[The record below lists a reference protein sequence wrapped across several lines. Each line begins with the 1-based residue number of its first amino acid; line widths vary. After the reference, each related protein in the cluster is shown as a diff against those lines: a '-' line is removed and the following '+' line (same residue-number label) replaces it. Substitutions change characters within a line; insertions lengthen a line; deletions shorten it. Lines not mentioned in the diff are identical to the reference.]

1 MARRPEAVCG
11 RAAMRYTSLMAT
23 RLVGWDA
30 IAFAEQNGC
39 LLGLHADGAD
49 PARDGVE
56 VAEARQVA
64 AARPERVYVDLDEP
78 AGDTR
83 VA

>member
-1 MARRPEAVCG
+1 
-11 RAAMRYTSLMAT
+11 MAT
-23 RLVGWDA
+23 RLVGWAA

-39 LLGLHADGAD
+39 LLSLHADGAD

-56 VAEARQVA
+56 VAEAKQVA
-64 AARPERVYVDLDEP
+64 ATRPDRVYVDFDEP
-78 AGDTR
+78 AGGTR

>member
-1 MARRPEAVCG
+1 
-11 RAAMRYTSLMAT
+11 MAT

-30 IAFAEQNGC
+30 IDFAERNGC
-39 LLGLHADGAD
+39 QLSLHAAGNE

-56 VAEARQVA
+56 VTEAKRIA
-64 AARPERVYVDLDEP
+64 ATQPDRVYVDFDAP

-83 VA
+83 IA